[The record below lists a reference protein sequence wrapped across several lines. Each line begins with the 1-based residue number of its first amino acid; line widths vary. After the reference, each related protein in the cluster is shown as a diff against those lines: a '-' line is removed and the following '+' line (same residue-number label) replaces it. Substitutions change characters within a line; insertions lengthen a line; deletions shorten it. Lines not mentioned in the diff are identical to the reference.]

1 VFLSVPAVPETA
13 AAHVLASPLTE
24 FRYLG
29 SEPDIFAEAVNWKTY
44 WSDRIRR
51 YICGDVLEVGAG
63 IGANTPYLTC
73 AAATRWVCLEPDREL
88 IEQLRANVGE
98 SSNGVRHE
106 VMCGTLASLGENE
119 RFDTL
124 LYIDVLEH
132 IEDDAGELRRIAEHL
147 RPGGRV
153 VVLSPA
159 HQWLFAP
166 FDAAIGH
173 FRRYN
178 KRSLRRLTP
187 ATMQLESL
195 FYLDCCGIAAS
206 AANRMLLSQTMPTRE
221 QIRLWDRRIIPASRW
236 IDPLLRFSV
245 GKTIVGVWR
254 KGR

>member
-1 VFLSVPAVPETA
+1 MSSLPETVTA
-13 AAHVLASPLTE
+13 QVLAPASD
-24 FRYLG
+24 FRYVGAEL
-29 SEPDIFAEAVNWKTY
+29 DVFAEAVNWKTY
-44 WSDRIRR
+44 WSERIGR

-73 AAATRWVCLEPDREL
+73 AGATRWVCLEPDRQL

-98 SSNGVRHE
+98 SSNSVRHE
-106 VMCGTLASLGENE
+106 VACGTLASLPENE

-132 IEDDAGELRRIAEHL
+132 IEDDAGELKLIAEHL

-159 HQWLFAP
+159 HQWLFTP

-178 KRSLRRLTP
+178 KRSLRGLTP
-187 ATMQLESL
+187 VTLVLESL
-195 FYLDCCGIAAS
+195 FYVDCCGIAAS
-206 AANRMLLSQTMPTRE
+206 AANHLLSQSMPTRE
-221 QIRLWDRRIIPASRW
+221 QIRLWDKRMIPASRRL
-236 IDPLLRFSV
+236 DALLRFSV
-245 GKTIVGVWR
+245 GKSIVGVWR

>member
-1 VFLSVPAVPETA
+1 MSAVPETA
-13 AAHVLASPLTE
+13 RTQVLASAANE
-24 FRYLG
+24 FRYAG
-29 SEPDIFAEAVNWKTY
+29 SELDIFAEAVNWKTY
-44 WSDRIRR
+44 WSERIAR

-63 IGANTPYLTC
+63 IGTNTPYLTC
-73 AAATRWVCLEPDREL
+73 AAATRWVCLEPDRQM
-88 IEQLRANVGE
+88 IDQLRANIGH

-106 VMCGTLASLGENE
+106 AACGTLASLPASD

-132 IEDDAGELRRIAEHL
+132 IEDDAGELRRVADHL

-159 HQWLFAP
+159 HQWLFTP

-187 ATMQLESL
+187 PTLRLESL

-206 AANRMLLSQTMPTRE
+206 AANRLMLNQSMPTRE
-221 QIRLWDRRIIPASRW
+221 QIRLWDGRIIPVSRRM
-236 IDPLLRFSV
+236 DPLLRFLV
-245 GKTIVGVWR
+245 GKSIVAVWR